1 MPTEVLDSLRRQLDY
16 DDWANREAFAALGK
30 AATVRG
36 VELLGH
42 VVATEL
48 LWLDRMM
55 HKLQRCAVWPD
66 WSLEECGRR
75 LDEART
81 AWKDFLRF
89 LEPAQLETGIS
100 YVNTKGEHFN
110 STVSDIVTHVLLH
123 SAYHRG
129 QIAAS
134 QRAEGATPAYTDF
147 IHAARQGILE
157 AGGD

>member
-1 MPTEVLDSLRRQLDY
+1 MPIEALECLRRQLDY
-16 DDWANREAFAALGK
+16 DDWANRETFAALESG
-30 AATVRG
+30 ATVRG

-42 VVATEL
+42 VLATEL
-48 LWLDRMM
+48 LWLDRAT

-75 LDEART
+75 LDEVRSS
-81 AWKDFLRF
+81 WRDFLRF
-89 LEPAQLETGIS
+89 LEPAHLETEIS
-100 YVNTKGEHFN
+100 YVNTKGDHYQ
-110 STVSDIVTHVLLH
+110 STVNDIVTHVLLH

-134 QRAEGATPAYTDF
+134 QRAEGAEPAYTDF